1 MTMTTNNTNEDIMAK
16 NNKTSNAT
24 SDTSQDNLNKL
35 FGDSVIVSSE
45 PTTSKAKTSNEPLE
59 LARQEIKLASQKIM
73 AKYGVRCSF
82 VTTIPCGKNEQGQQ
96 LRKQVVKSGYYI
108 PIKVNDTKLGIEY
121 YEMKSNELATTF
133 ETSKTTKYV
142 ELED

>member
-1 MTMTTNNTNEDIMAK
+1 MTTNNTNEDIMAK

-59 LARQEIKLASQKIM
+59 MARQEIKLASQKIM

-82 VTTIPCGKNEQGQQ
+82 VTTIRLPASGWFFGYFGK
-96 LRKQVVKSGYYI
+96 LSKYS
-108 PIKVNDTKLGIEY
+108 IK
-121 YEMKSNELATTF
+121 AC
-133 ETSKTTKYV
+133 
-142 ELED
+142 